1 MSELLKITNVTKKY
15 HHFKALNN
23 VSMTLES
30 GKIIGL
36 LGPNGSG
43 KTTLIKIIN
52 GLLKDYEGEV
62 LVDGKNVGIDS
73 RKIISYLPD
82 ENYFQDWMY
91 IKDVLSI
98 FSDLYEDFDKENCL
112 TLMNRFKLDKGMKI
126 KEMSKGMKE
135 KFQLSLVMS
144 RKAKLYILDEPI
156 AGVDPAAR
164 EVILDVILNNYEADA
179 LVLISTHLISDLET
193 IFDDVVF
200 LKDGE
205 IVLHQSTEDLRLER
219 KQSIDEAFREVFR
232 C

>member
-98 FSDLYEDFDKENCL
+98 Y
-112 TLMNRFKLDKGMKI
+112 MKI
-126 KEMSKGMKE
+126 
-135 KFQLSLVMS
+135 
-144 RKAKLYILDEPI
+144 
-156 AGVDPAAR
+156 
-164 EVILDVILNNYEADA
+164 
-179 LVLISTHLISDLET
+179 LI
-193 IFDDVVF
+193 
-200 LKDGE
+200 KK
-205 IVLHQSTEDLRLER
+205 IV
-219 KQSIDEAFREVFR
+219 
-232 C
+232 

>member
-164 EVILDVILNNYEADA
+164 EVILDVILNNYEEDA
-179 LVLISTHLISDLET
+179 LVLISTHLIIDLET

>member
-1 MSELLKITNVTKKY
+1 MSELLKVTNVTKKY
-15 HHFKALNN
+15 HHFKALDN

-62 LVDGKNVGIDS
+62 LVDGKKVGIDS

-91 IKDVLSI
+91 IKDVLNI
-98 FSDLYEDFDKENCL
+98 FSDLYEDFDAQNCL

-164 EVILDVILNNYEADA
+164 EVILDVILNNYEEDA

>member
-1 MSELLKITNVTKKY
+1 MSELLKIDNVTKKY
-15 HHFKALNN
+15 GRFKALDN
-23 VSMTLES
+23 VTLTLQS
-30 GKIIGL
+30 GRIVGL

-52 GLLKDYEGEV
+52 GLLKDYQGSV
-62 LVDGKNVGIDS
+62 LVANNSIGIES

-91 IKDVLSI
+91 IKDVLNI
-98 FSDLYEDFDKENCL
+98 FSDLYQDFQKDNCL
-112 TLMNRFKLDKGMKI
+112 ELMKRFNLEPRMKI
-126 KEMSKGMKE
+126 KSLSKGMKE
-135 KFQLSLVMS
+135 KFQLCLVMS

-164 EVILDVILNNYEADA
+164 EVILDVILNNYEEDA

-193 IFDDVVF
+193 IFDEVIF
-200 LKDGE
+200 LKDGKV
-205 IVLHQSTEDLRLER
+205 VLHQETEQLRYEK
-219 KQSIDEAFREVFR
+219 KQSIDEVFREVFR

>member
-164 EVILDVILNNYEADA
+164 EVILDVILNNYEEDA

-205 IVLHQSTEDLRLER
+205 IVLHQSTENLRLER